1 MTNDILEFPVSL
13 YGKVEQ
19 VNDVISR
26 CRLRIFYKYG
36 NRNGSYITDE
46 FAEEL
51 LKSLPYTPVKGIY
64 EGDDFSDH
72 GTSRT
77 EGRIYGVVPENP
89 NPAWEYHQD
98 QDGVTRLYACT
109 DVYIFTALY
118 EEAKEIIGK
127 SHSMELYEPS
137 LKYHMGIV
145 DGQKYAIF
153 DHGCFLGLQVLGDDV
168 EPCFEGAS
176 FFALQETIQSAITKI
191 KEASAKFNKG
201 GMTEMEINE
210 TTPVV
215 ETEETAPVV
224 EETGTVTETTP
235 AVEEVETP
243 AADPVVETDDAKE
256 EDAPAAETAPQVEEE
271 PKVED
276 NSKDIKI
283 EELTETITTLNTKV
297 EEMQTEYTA
306 AQEQISTLTEEVTA
320 LRQYK
325 HEIETQQK
333 QAVMAEYASN
343 LSEEVL
349 NTYKEKIDEYTVLDL
364 DKELAYEMK
373 KAGTSNFTQNNDTGV
388 LPIEVPNTGIEAI
401 LSRYENK
408 D

>member
-256 EDAPAAETAPQVEEE
+256 EDAPAAETVPQVEEE

-283 EELTETITTLNTKV
+283 DELTETITTLNTKV

-373 KAGTSNFTQNNDTGV
+373 KAGASNFTQNNDTGV